1 MRFGTIPHPTQLPGS
16 WTPLKGRTVSD
27 GGYRDAT
34 SPSPTNTCSKTDA
47 SLKVGGKK
55 KKRSLARFYVALVLL
70 SPKSHIYFFFL
81 FFFFLIETV
90 KPPLSFLFEDKTH
103 SSFSSTVKDKATSES
118 IRYNILLL
126 SSCNPLSEH
135 VMSGCK
141 KNVILLSIGSPDV
154 ASALPLPEKQQGSYF
169 WVRHRPLFTRSS
181 ITCSLWGTAEY
192 CSSVTH
198 KRLLFIH

>member
-1 MRFGTIPHPTQLPGS
+1 MFKCVVLVSFFFSFFSSSAVWYDPTSYPTSWQLDPTEGPNRERRRLQRCYLTIPNKYL
-16 WTPLKGRTVSD
+16 LKDRRKPE
-27 GGYRDAT
+27 GG
-34 SPSPTNTCSKTDA
+34 
-47 SLKVGGKK
+47 GEKK
-55 KKRSLARFYVALVLL
+55 KTLFGKILCRTGASVSQISYLL
-70 SPKSHIYFFFL
+70 LFSFL
-81 FFFFLIETV
+81 FFFLIETV

-181 ITCSLWGTAEY
+181 IICSL
-192 CSSVTH
+192 
-198 KRLLFIH
+198 